1 MKINVMIVED
11 QPLQRELFTLYIKN
25 SDDYELVSTT
35 DNAALAEV
43 YLVKNKIDLILMD
56 VCTAMGE
63 SGLDASERIKK
74 KYPHIKIIVI
84 TSMADYTFINKA
96 RRIGIESFWYKEAG
110 EKELIEIM
118 DLTMAGQSI
127 YPNDS
132 LEVTLGA
139 ANSKELSNTELEIL
153 RLIVKGKSNEEISEL
168 TGYTYNTVRKYV
180 NKIMS
185 KTGYKNRTELAV
197 NAVDTGLVS
206 P

>member
-25 SDDYELVSTT
+25 SEDYELVSTT

-43 YLVKNKIDLILMD
+43 YLLKNKIDLILMD

-84 TSMADYTFINKA
+84 TSMADYTFINRA
-96 RRIGIESFWYKEAG
+96 RKIGIESFWYKEAG

-118 DLTMAGQSI
+118 DLTMAGERI

-132 LEVTLGA
+132 LEVTLGEVG
-139 ANSKELSNTELEIL
+139 SKELSSTELEIL
-153 RLIVKGKSNEEISEL
+153 RLIVKGKGNEEISEL

-180 NKIMS
+180 NKIMT